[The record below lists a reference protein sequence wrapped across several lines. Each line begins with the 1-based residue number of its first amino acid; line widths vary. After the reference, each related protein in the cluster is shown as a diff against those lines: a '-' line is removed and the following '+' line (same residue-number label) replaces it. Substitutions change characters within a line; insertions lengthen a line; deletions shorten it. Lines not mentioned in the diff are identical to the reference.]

1 MRTPRL
7 SCPYAEY
14 RAGMRIW
21 CTRTDGLCVHVYFC
35 QLKGW
40 WALNPNADRCPVREE
55 ETK

>member
-1 MRTPRL
+1 
-7 SCPYAEY
+7 
-14 RAGMRIW
+14 MRIW
-21 CTRTDGLCVHVYFC
+21 CNRTGGLCVHVYFC